1 MSTALLKKKKDL
13 GALVD
18 GKLDMS
24 RQHALVAQKVDH
36 VLVCI
41 KKKSGLIAAFQCL
54 NGRPLKKKK
63 TGTDLSRI
71 CYYSTREN
79 GFKLRERKFR
89 LTIRK
94 KFL

>member
-1 MSTALLKKKKDL
+1 MWRIECQLVFGQFGLSTALLKKKKDL

-63 TGTDLSRI
+63 QGQI
-71 CYYSTREN
+71 
-79 GFKLRERKFR
+79 
-89 LTIRK
+89 
-94 KFL
+94 